1 MGFWVLG
8 GFLGWDGMSVVYLL
22 SCTWVFQTLL
32 SDGLGRED
40 WLGEGGLTG
49 GGGGGGLG

>member
-8 GFLGWDGMSVVYLL
+8 GFLGWDGMGVVYLL

-40 WLGEGGLTG
+40 
-49 GGGGGGLG
+49 